1 MICSPILGNL
11 HICWIGPLTKILNQR
26 GGFEHC
32 SREELMGPH
41 ANLQRDGIMLI
52 SLVLLRDLYRK
63 TCIIRTLL
71 LKDINYHINIY

>member
-1 MICSPILGNL
+1 M
-11 HICWIGPLTKILNQR
+11 KILNQR

-41 ANLQRDGIMLI
+41 ANHGWNHADFPGLAPGFV
-52 SLVLLRDLYRK
+52 SK

-71 LKDINYHINIY
+71 LKYINYHINIY